1 MSRAKKYV
9 KNFWKIIQKPEM
21 LVLPGQLA
29 FFFILSIV
37 PILTIIT
44 YLTSTFNIPTDTIF
58 EFFKSIFGN
67 DISTLLL
74 PHTTNTLSVGFFVT
88 IIIAFFFA
96 SNGASSIIITSNT
109 IYGIKDKGFIH
120 RRIKAIIMTF
130 FLIALFSFI
139 LIVPIFGDK
148 IVEFISFLNIDEGIT
163 HTLSTIIKVLNGPL
177 SLLIIFIIIK
187 LLYVMAPDLKLASS
201 RTTYGALFTSI
212 GWLIATGIYS
222 FYINNIAHYSKYYG
236 SFTNIIILMLW
247 TYLLAYIFTIG
258 MAINY
263 KKDEKNLENT
273 RTINITSNIK

>member
-1 MSRAKKYV
+1 MSRARKYV
-9 KNFWKIIQKPEM
+9 KNFWKIINKPEM

-37 PILTIIT
+37 PILTILT
-44 YLTSTFNIPTDTIF
+44 YLTSTFNISTNTIF
-58 EFFKSIFGN
+58 EFFKSIFGSE
-67 DISTLLL
+67 ISTLLV
-74 PHTTNTLSVGFFVT
+74 PHTTNTLSIGFFIT
-88 IIIAFFFA
+88 LFIAFFFA

-109 IYGIKDKGFIH
+109 IYGIKDKGFVH

-130 FLIALFSFI
+130 FLILLFSFI

-148 IVEFISFLNIDEGIT
+148 IVEFTTFLNLDKGIT
-163 HTLSTIIKVLNGPL
+163 HTLSTIIKILNGPL

-247 TYLLAYIFTIG
+247 IYLLAYIFTIG

-263 KKDEKNLENT
+263 KKDEQNLENT
-273 RTINITSNIK
+273 KIINTSKNKA